1 MTVVWTIALGLLNA
15 AILGVLVRRLSR
27 VGTGLV
33 RNAVLSLV
41 FGMALWPITQEAYRL
56 LHVTDVLDVLDNQ
69 WGLAGAM
76 VYLLLFGWLV
86 AIQVAVL
93 LGLEIVWP
101 GGTLGSVARG
111 ATRVPGRYRRTRRL
125 LEIQR
130 ILVVHGLSSYV
141 RPRLPRRIHVDLD
154 SLAATL
160 ARALAACGVTFVKLG
175 QFAATRADA
184 VPPEFVREFSK
195 LQAEVPPVP
204 FSELEPEL
212 LKSWGKPVDEVFTS
226 FDRRPLAAASVAQ
239 VHTAVL
245 HDGTPVVV
253 KVQRPRI
260 RGQVQADSDIILT
273 LAESLEARAVWA
285 RQVGVYKLAES
296 FVKSLRTEL
305 DYREEAAQTIA
316 MREVTAASGQEDI
329 VIPRI
334 YPELSGPT
342 VIVMDRVAGT
352 PLSKAHTELATM
364 PRRLRRGLAEDLF
377 ELIARQMLVDGT
389 FHADLHGG
397 NILIQPGGTMGL
409 IDFGAVGRL
418 EAGDRQDIMILL
430 VALQTQDSRAAT
442 SAVLDMLGNPAG
454 ANARMLQRD
463 IGDVMLRFAT
473 AGRGNYSELFTQLA
487 NFFVVH
493 GFTMPTPIGSA
504 FRAISTLEGSLKVLD
519 PDLDLLD
526 MVQARG
532 DSLLAQARRPA
543 DMVDRAKLYALTTGT
558 QLLELPGRVSRAV
571 AHLEDGELNV
581 GPTGMDQSTLG
592 RMMRLLGDSLVQT
605 VIATALIIGGIMLMA
620 ADIGPTLSSELKIF
634 TYFGSWLLLTG
645 AILAERV
652 VAPAMTRRSG

>member
-212 LKSWGKPVDEVFTS
+212 LKSWGKPVDEVFAS

-620 ADIGPTLSSELKIF
+620 ADIGPTLSSQLTIF
-634 TYFGSWLLLTG
+634 PHFGPWLLLTG

>member
-212 LKSWGKPVDEVFTS
+212 LKSWGKSVDEVFAS

>member
-212 LKSWGKPVDEVFTS
+212 LKSWGKPVDEVFAS

>member
-212 LKSWGKPVDEVFTS
+212 LKSWGKPVDEVFAS

-342 VIVMDRVAGT
+342 VIVMDQVAGT